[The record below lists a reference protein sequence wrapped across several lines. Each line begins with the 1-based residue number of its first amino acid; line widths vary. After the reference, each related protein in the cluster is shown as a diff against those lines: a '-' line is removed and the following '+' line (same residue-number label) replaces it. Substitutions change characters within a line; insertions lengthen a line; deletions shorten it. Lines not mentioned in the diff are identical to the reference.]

1 LVLLCFFI
9 DNKNYNSDSCLMN
22 NWEIVFSTPY
32 TFEAEVVKNKLQDAG
47 IISIIVN
54 KIDSS
59 YLSFG
64 LAYVYCPKENVEAA
78 INCLN
83 TTDDE

>member
-1 LVLLCFFI
+1 
-9 DNKNYNSDSCLMN
+9 MN

-32 TFEAEVVKNKLQDAG
+32 TYEAEVVKNKLQDAG

-64 LAYVYCPKENVEAA
+64 LASVYCQKDDVEEAM
-78 INCLN
+78 NCLN
-83 TTDDE
+83 KTDNE

>member
-1 LVLLCFFI
+1 
-9 DNKNYNSDSCLMN
+9 MN
-22 NWEIVFSTPY
+22 NWQIVFSSPY
-32 TFEAEVVKNKLQDAG
+32 TYAAEVVKNKLEDAG

-64 LAYVYCPKENVEAA
+64 LANVYCQKQDVKEAMA
-78 INCLN
+78 LINLMN
-83 TTDDE
+83 NE

>member
-1 LVLLCFFI
+1 
-9 DNKNYNSDSCLMN
+9 MN

-32 TFEAEVVKNKLQDAG
+32 TFEAEVVKNKLEDVG

-64 LAYVYCPKENVEAA
+64 LAYVYCQNQDVEEAMNC
-78 INCLN
+78 INEAN
-83 TTDDE
+83 NE

>member
-1 LVLLCFFI
+1 
-9 DNKNYNSDSCLMN
+9 MN
-22 NWEIVFSTPY
+22 NWQIVFSTPY
-32 TFEAEVVKNKLQDAG
+32 TYAAEVVKNKLEDAG

-64 LAYVYCPKENVEAA
+64 LAEVYCLKQDVEKA
-78 INCLN
+78 IACINLIDN
-83 TTDDE
+83 E

>member
-1 LVLLCFFI
+1 
-9 DNKNYNSDSCLMN
+9 MN

-32 TFEAEVVKNKLQDAG
+32 TFEAEVVKNKLEDVG

-64 LAYVYCPKENVEAA
+64 LAYVYCQKQDVEEAMNC
-78 INCLN
+78 INEAN
-83 TTDDE
+83 NE

>member
-1 LVLLCFFI
+1 
-9 DNKNYNSDSCLMN
+9 MN
-22 NWEIVFSTPY
+22 NWQIVFSSPY
-32 TFEAEVVKNKLQDAG
+32 TFAAEVVKNKLEDAG

-64 LAYVYCPKENVEAA
+64 LAEVYCPNQDVEQA
-78 INCLN
+78 IACINLIDN
-83 TTDDE
+83 E